1 MQNSTLHSS
10 HSTLLLK
17 GASIMQKYSI
27 SSLLSSNSYPGRGII
42 VGLTPDGTKAVSAY
56 FIMGRSENSRNRIFR
71 AEGDDVMIYPFD
83 ESKVE
88 DPSLIIYAPVR
99 SLKNALIVTN
109 GDQTDTIRDFLKKGD
124 CFENALRT
132 RGFEPDKPNYTPR
145 ISAILHWDT
154 CWWYQLSILK
164 SADGQGTRC
173 NRFTFDLAP
182 VPGLGHFIHTYVGDG
197 NPLPSFEGEPEQVEL
212 MDDIDALTDTI
223 WTNLN
228 EANKISL
235 FVRFV
240 DVKTGKAETRIINKH
255 Q

>member
-1 MQNSTLHSS
+1 MNKQSL
-10 HSTLLLK
+10 
-17 GASIMQKYSI
+17 A
-27 SSLLSSNSYPGRGII
+27 SLLSSNAYPGRGII
-42 VGLTPDGTKAVSAY
+42 AGLTPDGKKAVAAY
-56 FIMGRSENSRNRIFR
+56 FIMGRSENSRNRVFR

-99 SLKNALIVTN
+99 AVKRALIVTN
-109 GDQTDTIRDFLKKGD
+109 GDQTDTVRDFLKNGD
-124 CFENALRT
+124 SFENALRT

-145 ISAILHWDT
+145 ISALLHFDKVY
-154 CWWYQLSILK
+154 WYQLSILK
-164 SADGQGTRC
+164 CADGQGTKC

-197 NPLPSFEGEPEQVEL
+197 NPLPSFEGEPEQVAL
-212 MDDIDALTDTI
+212 TDDIDALTDTL
-223 WTNLN
+223 WNSLN
-228 EANKISL
+228 ESNKISL

-240 DVKTGKAETRIINKH
+240 DLESGKADTRIVNKH